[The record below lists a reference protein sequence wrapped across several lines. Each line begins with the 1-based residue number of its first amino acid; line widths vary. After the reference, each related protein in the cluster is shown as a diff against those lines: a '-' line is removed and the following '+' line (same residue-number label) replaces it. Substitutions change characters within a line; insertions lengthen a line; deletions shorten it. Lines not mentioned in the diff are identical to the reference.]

1 MVKSIAPEKSASAS
15 ASEQERKEA
24 HEKAANER
32 GLVVWTIVLAIA
44 TIVLAGIAGGQ
55 LWMFKRQLTIMENGV
70 GDAKTVAEAAKAS
83 ADASLL
89 SLRPWLS
96 CDVELGEP
104 LTFNAEG
111 DAVFAFHFVVK
122 NVGHSPAM
130 AVQFLPH
137 LSLVDFH
144 NDSMAWLKKMSDW
157 NRDMSVNATMLLVPS
172 GFNMGTAQY
181 GPIIFPGGSKT
192 FSYRIPLKRSV
203 LEKSCE
209 AIKPN
214 TNFSPEVYA
223 LVFYAYP
230 SATVRATTAVGRM
243 ILKIGGAIEMDKRLE
258 LGEMR
263 LEEFSSDFAT

>member
-1 MVKSIAPEKSASAS
+1 MKLIAPEKSAS

-32 GLVVWTIVLAIA
+32 GLVVWTIVLAVA
-44 TIVLAGIAGGQ
+44 TIALAGVAAGQ
-55 LWMFKRQLTIMENGV
+55 LWMFKRQLAIMENGV

-130 AVQFLPH
+130 AVQFLPR
-137 LSLVDFH
+137 LGLVDSH
-144 NDSMAWLKKMSDW
+144 NDSMAWLKKMADW
-157 NRDMSVNATMLLVPS
+157 NRDMSVNATMLLVPG

-214 TNFSPEVYA
+214 TNFSPEIYA

-230 SATVRATTAVGRM
+230 SATVRATTAVSRM

-258 LGEMR
+258 LDEMR